1 MAGPRHSRLWAPTL
15 AFIAGWTVRIQAHFP
30 RMSEWYSAGMRT
42 TIDMAGRVV
51 IPKSLRD
58 ELGFLPGEVELVR
71 DGAGVRIEPVSTDTL
86 VDEAGRTVIP
96 ASGTP
101 IDDGLVQAL
110 RDAGQR

>member
-1 MAGPRHSRLWAPTL
+1 
-15 AFIAGWTVRIQAHFP
+15 
-30 RMSEWYSAGMRT
+30 MRT

-58 ELGFLPGEVELVR
+58 ELGIRPGEVEVVR
-71 DGAGVRIEPVSTDTL
+71 DGAGVRIEPVTSGGL
-86 VDEAGRTVIP
+86 VEEEGRTVIP

-101 IDDGLVQAL
+101 IDDQLVRAL

>member
-1 MAGPRHSRLWAPTL
+1 
-15 AFIAGWTVRIQAHFP
+15 
-30 RMSEWYSAGMRT
+30 MRT

-58 ELGFLPGEVELVR
+58 ELGFRPGEVELVR
-71 DGAGVRIEPVSTDTL
+71 DGAGVRIEPVSSDGL
-86 VDEAGRTVIP
+86 AEESGRTVIP

-101 IDDGLVQAL
+101 IDDDLVRAL